1 MCLIWFKKNLKSV
14 PRYNFVPN
22 VTKLLGNL
30 ENLKSEMKKTYIIFL
45 FLITTAA
52 SAQTKWTLQQS
63 LDYAHKHNLQLKQ
76 SRLDI
81 EQAKI
86 NKTAAIGG
94 FLPSINAN
102 ASASWNS
109 GLTQNF
115 TTGILENQTTFG
127 GNGSVNTNLNL
138 FNGLKN
144 HYNYKKSL
152 LDILSA
158 QYQYADLQNNID
170 MQIASAYIQILLNKE
185 NYEAAKAQLENSI
198 KQKER
203 TQEMI
208 NAGVLPKGDLA
219 DTEAQITNDHLQV
232 IQAENAYELA
242 KLNLAQLLELTDF
255 QNFDIN
261 EDLSG
266 LHIDNKLLQA
276 DAKQLFEQARTNN
289 KKLKQSETQAEI
301 AGYQVKLAKSAYLPS
316 LSAFANINT
325 RYSDR
330 DHIGFGGI
338 TTPADPFWNQVRD
351 NKGLTYGLN
360 MRIPVFNGFATRN
373 QVNRAKLSQE
383 KIKIA
388 VTNTEKK
395 LRNDIY
401 KMQKDLQAAFQSMK
415 AAEANLKAQ
424 RKAYDYANEKFK
436 VGLMNIFDLNN
447 IKTKYRR
454 AEAQFI
460 NAKYEYF
467 LKSKILEFTI
477 KQ

>member
-1 MCLIWFKKNLKSV
+1 
-14 PRYNFVPN
+14 
-22 VTKLLGNL
+22 
-30 ENLKSEMKKTYIIFL
+30 MKKLYIIILL
-45 FLITTAA
+45 FITSLAT
-52 SAQTKWTLQQS
+52 AQTKWTLQQS

-86 NKTAAIGG
+86 NKTTAIGN
-94 FLPSINAN
+94 FMPNINAN
-102 ASASWNS
+102 ASASWNN

-127 GNGSVNTNLNL
+127 GSGSVSGNLNL
-138 FNGLKN
+138 FNGFKN

-152 LDILSA
+152 FDILSA

-185 NYEAAKAQLENSI
+185 NFEAAKAQLENSI

-208 NAGVLPKGDLA
+208 KAGVLPKGDIA
-219 DTEAQITNDHLQV
+219 DAEAQITNDHLQV
-232 IQAENAYELA
+232 IQAENAYEIA
-242 KLNLAQLLELTDF
+242 KLDLAQLLELTDF
-255 QNFDIN
+255 QEFDVD
-261 EDLSG
+261 ESLEG
-266 LHIDNKLLQA
+266 LNIDKTLLQTGA
-276 DAKQLFEQARTNN
+276 EQLFEQALKNN
-289 KKLKQSETQAEI
+289 QKLKQTETQEKIAE
-301 AGYQVKLAKSAYLPS
+301 YQIKLAKSTYLPT
-316 LSAFANINT
+316 LGAFANINT

-330 DHIGFGGI
+330 DHIGFGGV
-338 TTPADPFWNQVRD
+338 TTPADPFWNQIKD
-351 NKGLTYGLN
+351 NKGITYGLN
-360 MRIPVFNGFATRN
+360 LRIPIFNGFAVRN
-373 QVNRAKLSQE
+373 QVNSAKLAHE
-383 KIKIA
+383 KVKIA

-395 LRNDIY
+395 LRSDIY

-436 VGLMNIFDLNN
+436 VGLMSIFDLNN

-467 LKSKILEFTI
+467 LKSKVLEFTVNPEE
-477 KQ
+477 

>member
-1 MCLIWFKKNLKSV
+1 
-14 PRYNFVPN
+14 
-22 VTKLLGNL
+22 
-30 ENLKSEMKKTYIIFL
+30 MKHLYIIL
-45 FLITTAA
+45 LLTTSLAT
-52 SAQTKWTLQQS
+52 AQTKWTLQQS
-63 LDYAHKHNLQLKQ
+63 LDYAHKHNLQLLQ
-76 SRLDI
+76 SSLDI

-94 FLPSINAN
+94 FLPNINVN

-115 TTGILENQTTFG
+115 TTGVLENQTTFG
-127 GNGSVNTNLNL
+127 GSGTISSNLNL
-138 FNGLKN
+138 FNGFKN

-152 LDILSA
+152 LEILSA

-185 NYEAAKAQLENSI
+185 NLEAAKVQLENSI

-208 NAGVLPKGDLA
+208 NAGVLPKGDLV

-242 KLNLAQLLELTDF
+242 KINLAQLLRLTDF
-255 QNFDIN
+255 QQFDIDENIDGLNIN
-261 EDLSG
+261 ES
-266 LHIDNKLLQA
+266 LLQA
-276 DAKQLFEQARTNN
+276 SPEQLFEQARQNN
-289 KKLKQSETQAEI
+289 QKLKQSKTQEAI
-301 AGYQVKLAKSAYLPS
+301 AGYQVKLAKAAYLPS

-330 DHIGFGGI
+330 DNIGFGGV
-338 TTPADPFWNQVRD
+338 TTPADPFWNQVKD

-360 MRIPVFNGFATRN
+360 LRIPILNGFSVRN
-373 QVNRAKLSQE
+373 QVNRAKLSKV
-383 KIKIA
+383 KIQIA
-388 VTNTEKK
+388 VINTEHN
-395 LRNDIY
+395 LRSDIY

-424 RKAYDYANEKFK
+424 RKAFDYANEKFK

-460 NAKYEYF
+460 NAKYQYF

-477 KQ
+477 NQ

>member
-1 MCLIWFKKNLKSV
+1 
-14 PRYNFVPN
+14 
-22 VTKLLGNL
+22 
-30 ENLKSEMKKTYIIFL
+30 MKKTYIIL
-45 FLITTAA
+45 LLTTSLAT
-52 SAQTKWTLQQS
+52 AQTKWTLQQS
-63 LDYAHKHNLQLKQ
+63 LDYAHKHNLRLKQ

-86 NKTAAIGG
+86 NKTAAIGD
-94 FLPSINAN
+94 FLPNINAN
-102 ASASWNS
+102 ASASWNN

-127 GNGSVNTNLNL
+127 GSGSVSSNLNL
-138 FNGLKN
+138 FNGFKK

-170 MQIASAYIQILLNKE
+170 VQIASAYIQILLNKE

-208 NAGVLPKGDLA
+208 KAGVLPKGDLA
-219 DTEAQITNDHLQV
+219 DAEAQITNDHLQV
-232 IQAENAYELA
+232 IQAENAYEIA

-255 QNFDIN
+255 QQFDID
-261 EDLSG
+261 ESLEG
-266 LHIDNKLLQA
+266 LNIDESLLQA
-276 DAKQLFEQARTNN
+276 EPEQLFEQARRNN
-289 KKLKQSETQAEI
+289 QKLKQTETQETI
-301 AGYQVKLAKSAYLPS
+301 AGYQVKMAKSAYFPTLG
-316 LSAFANINT
+316 AFANINT

-330 DHIGFGGI
+330 DQIGFGGV
-338 TTPADPFWNQVRD
+338 TTPADPFWNQIKD
-351 NKGLTYGLN
+351 NKGITYGLN
-360 MRIPVFNGFATRN
+360 LRIPVFNGFAVRN
-373 QVNRAKLSQE
+373 QVNSAKLVQE
-383 KIKIA
+383 KMKIA

-395 LRNDIY
+395 LRSDIY
-401 KMQKDLQAAFQSMK
+401 KMQKDLLAAFQSLK

-477 KQ
+477 NIEELRN

>member
-1 MCLIWFKKNLKSV
+1 
-14 PRYNFVPN
+14 
-22 VTKLLGNL
+22 
-30 ENLKSEMKKTYIIFL
+30 MKKTYIIL
-45 FLITTAA
+45 LLTTSLAT
-52 SAQTKWTLQQS
+52 AQTKWSLQQS

-86 NKTAAIGG
+86 NKMAAIGG
-94 FLPSINAN
+94 FLPNINAN
-102 ASASWNS
+102 ASTSWNN

-127 GNGSVNTNLNL
+127 GSGSVNGNLNL
-138 FNGLKN
+138 FNGFKN

-170 MQIASAYIQILLNKE
+170 VQIASAYIQILLNKE
-185 NYEAAKAQLENSI
+185 NFEAAKAQLENSI

-208 NAGVLPKGDLA
+208 KTGVLPKGDIA
-219 DTEAQITNDHLQV
+219 DAEAQITNDHLQV
-232 IQAENAYELA
+232 IQAENAYEIA
-242 KLNLAQLLELTDF
+242 KLNLVQLLELTDF
-255 QNFDIN
+255 QQFDID
-261 EDLSG
+261 ESLEG
-266 LHIDNKLLQA
+266 LNIDETLLQTNA
-276 DAKQLFEQARTNN
+276 EQLFEQARRNN
-289 KKLKQSETQAEI
+289 QKLKQAETQVAA

-330 DHIGFGGI
+330 DHIGFGGV
-338 TTPADPFWNQVRD
+338 TTPADPFWNQVKD

-360 MRIPVFNGFATRN
+360 LRIPVFNGFATRN

-395 LRNDIY
+395 MRSDIY

-415 AAEANLKAQ
+415 AAQANLKAQ

-436 VGLMNIFDLNN
+436 VGLMNIFELNN

-467 LKSKILEFTI
+467 LKSKVLEFTI
-477 KQ
+477 NNIEE